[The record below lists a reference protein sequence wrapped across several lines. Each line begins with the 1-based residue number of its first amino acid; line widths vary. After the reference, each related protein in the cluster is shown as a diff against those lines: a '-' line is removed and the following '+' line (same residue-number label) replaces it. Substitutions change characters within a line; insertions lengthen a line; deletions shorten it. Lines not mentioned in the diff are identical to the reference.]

1 MHFSLSI
8 LGWQIQTLN
17 FPCFK
22 LFTRG
27 STYGPP
33 EANAGSISVVLSCV
47 ALAKPP
53 ELSRFSVPLTEEG
66 TVVLFD
72 GYLFLQRQLCWSNEI

>member
-53 ELSRFSVPLTEEG
+53 ELSRFSVPLVENAYLKPSPRGEG
-66 TVVLFD
+66 GAEGD
-72 GYLFLQRQLCWSNEI
+72 G